1 MGGFRWGAARVATPG
16 EPWERRE
23 QGVELRHLDVLVAIA
38 EAGSFTAGAER
49 LHTVQ
54 SNVSEQLRQ
63 LERDLGV
70 PLLIRSRK
78 GAVPTEFGEVVLER
92 ARRIRA
98 EIDAMVAD
106 VSMLRGLEGGH
117 SSIGVVG
124 TASKWL
130 VPALLAELEERA
142 PGVRLRVTEGASER
156 LFHEVANA
164 ELSLAV
170 VTEPVTD
177 PRLDV
182 EHLRDEALVGVV
194 RRGMRFRSEP
204 VPLAELAER
213 PMILPPRGN
222 PLRDEIDD
230 AAAAQG
236 VSVDVRVE
244 VEGVRLINDLVAAG
258 HGVSILPQT
267 AAPRDLPSVRDV
279 PISDMPPRRLA
290 LVQARNA
297 YLSLADRAVRDG
309 ILRIVGAADRTEPVA
324 P

>member
-1 MGGFRWGAARVATPG
+1 M
-16 EPWERRE
+16 
-23 QGVELRHLDVLVAIA
+23 ELRHLDVLVAIA
-38 EAGSFTAGAER
+38 ESGSFTAAAER

-54 SNVSEQLRQ
+54 SNVSEQLGQ

-70 PLLIRSRK
+70 PLLIRSRR

-92 ARRIRA
+92 ARRIRV
-98 EIDAMVAD
+98 EIAAMLAD

-130 VPALLAELEERA
+130 VPALLGDLAEGA

-156 LFHEVANA
+156 LVQEVAA
-164 ELSLAV
+164 AGLAIAV

-194 RRGMRFRSEP
+194 RRGVRFRREP
-204 VPLAELAER
+204 VPLSELAER
-213 PMILPPRGN
+213 PLILPPLGN
-222 PLRDEIDD
+222 PLRDEIEE
-230 AAAAQG
+230 AAAHQG
-236 VSVDVRVE
+236 IALDVRIE

-258 HGVSILPQT
+258 QGVSILPQT
-267 AAPRDLPSVRDV
+267 AAPRDVPAVRDV
-279 PISDMPPRRLA
+279 AIFDMPPRRLA
-290 LVQARNA
+290 LVQAKNA
-297 YLSLADRAVRDG
+297 YLSLADRAVREG
-309 ILRIVGAADRTEPVA
+309 IVRIVTSA
-324 P
+324 PDGRVGG